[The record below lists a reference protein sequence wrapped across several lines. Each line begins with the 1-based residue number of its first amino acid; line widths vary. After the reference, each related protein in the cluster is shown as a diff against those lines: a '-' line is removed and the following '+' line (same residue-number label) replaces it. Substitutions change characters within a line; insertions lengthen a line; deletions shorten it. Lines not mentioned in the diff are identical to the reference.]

1 MQLVWT
7 EIWRWLRWI
16 QKKEM
21 EEMTK
26 RSWKIMYFHFAW
38 SCENFAQSCEMDQK
52 AFLLQIKREIS
63 KLISHDLVKISH
75 SHTKCSRK
83 AKIGA
88 NAFLTSHNYAKLLDL
103 MRNCWISCKMTILLL
118 NSKFLGEEAS
128 RRPLRWCQV
137 STWPWPI
144 NRNFIFSFEETF
156 RHF

>member
-1 MQLVWT
+1 MHNERRNAIGLDRDLEVI
-7 EIWRWLRWI
+7 EVDS
-16 QKKEM
+16 KERNGG
-21 EEMTK
+21 MTK

-38 SCENFAQSCEMDQK
+38 SCENSAQSCEMDQK

-75 SHTKCSRK
+75 SH
-83 AKIGA
+83 
-88 NAFLTSHNYAKLLDL
+88 AKLLEL
-103 MRNCWISCKMTILLL
+103 VRKCWISLEMDILLL
-118 NSKFLGEEAS
+118 NSRFLGEKAS

-144 NRNFIFSFEETF
+144 TRNFIFSFEETF